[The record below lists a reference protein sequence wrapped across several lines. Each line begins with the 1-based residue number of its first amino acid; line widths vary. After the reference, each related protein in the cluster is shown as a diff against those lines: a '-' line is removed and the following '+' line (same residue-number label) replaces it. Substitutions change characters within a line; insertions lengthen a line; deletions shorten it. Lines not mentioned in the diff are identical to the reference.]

1 MSDANPLEPLD
12 LAIRGARIVD
22 GTGAESFVADVGVRG
37 DKIVCIGEVPA
48 DAQQEIDGTGLI
60 LCPGFVDPHTH
71 YDAQLFWDPLA
82 TPSSLHGVTTVIS
95 GNCGFT
101 LAPLAEGD
109 SEYTARMM
117 ANVEGMSLEALEKA
131 LPWDW
136 RGFGDYLDRL
146 DGKIAV
152 NAGFLVG
159 HCAIRRAVMGE
170 AATRSEASASEVE
183 AMTRMLRESLTAGG
197 LGFSTSRA
205 FTHSDGAGDPVAS
218 RWASEEE
225 VLALSREVADHEGTT
240 LEFIFDGCLNGFK
253 EEEIDLAARMSLA
266 ADRPANWNV
275 LTVSAADEQNVRAQ
289 VAACEAAARKGA
301 RIVALTMPVIVDL
314 CMSFKNHCALHKLP
328 GWSEILRGS
337 VEEQIERL
345 RDPATRERMKTA
357 ARSPEAGVLRG
368 VAHWGSYVIGDG
380 PNPELADLRERP
392 VAEIARERGQDEF
405 DTLVDIVVADE
416 LATILWPISRADDDA
431 SWALRREVWDSPFVM
446 LGGSD
451 AGAHL
456 DRMCG
461 APYPTMFLADVLRG
475 RGLVSLERAIAMMT
489 SEPADLFG
497 LKGRGRIET
506 GAQADL
512 VLFDP
517 ETVAATGARA
527 VNDLPDG
534 SLRLVSEP
542 FGIRKVIVNGRLTVD
557 DGKATGACAGTLLR
571 SGRDTAT
578 VRLSQAGAKDAPGTP
593 R

>member
-1 MSDANPLEPLD
+1 MSKTTQSPSFD
-12 LAIRGARIVD
+12 LVIRGAKIVD
-22 GTGAESFVADVGVRG
+22 GTGAPAFVGDVGVVG
-37 DKIVCIGEVPA
+37 DKIAKVGQISSEIG
-48 DAQQEIDGTGLI
+48 DAREIDGKALV

-101 LAPLAEGD
+101 LAPLAAGD

-117 ANVEGMSLEALEKA
+117 ATVEGMPLEALQQA

-136 RGFGDYLDRL
+136 QGFGDYLDRL

-159 HCAIRRAVMGE
+159 HCAIRRAVMGTD
-170 AATRSEASASEVE
+170 AVGSHASKSQID
-183 AMTRMLRESLTAGG
+183 AMIKLLRESLVAGG

-225 VLALSREVADHEGTT
+225 VLALSREVAAHEGTS

-253 EEEIDLAARMSLA
+253 EEEIELAAQMSLA

-275 LTVSAADEQNVRAQ
+275 LTITASDEKNVRSQ
-289 VAACEAAARKGA
+289 LAACEAAAAKGA

-328 GWSEILRGS
+328 GWSDILQGS
-337 VEEQIERL
+337 VEDQIERL
-345 RDPATRERMKTA
+345 RDPAIRARMKA
-357 ARSPEAGVLRG
+357 DAKSPEAGVLRG
-368 VAHWGSYVIGDG
+368 VAHWGSYKIGNG
-380 PNPELADLRERP
+380 PNPKLADLRERS
-392 VAEIARERGQDEF
+392 VREIAALRGQDEF
-405 DTLVDIVVADE
+405 DTLVEIVVADD

-431 SWALRREVWDSPFVM
+431 SWALRREVWDSPHVM

-461 APYPTMFLADVLRG
+461 APYPTLFLADVLRG
-475 RGLVSLERAIAMMT
+475 RKLVSLERAIAMMT

-497 LKGRGRIET
+497 LKGRGRIQE
-506 GAQADL
+506 GAQADV

-527 VNDLPDG
+527 AEDLPDG
-534 SLRLVSEP
+534 SLRLVSDP
-542 FGIRKVIVNGRLTVD
+542 YGIRKVIVNGQLILD
-557 DGKATGACAGTLLR
+557 EGKSTGACAGTLLR
-571 SGRDTAT
+571 SGRDTRT
-578 VRLSQAGAKDAPGTP
+578 VSLSS

>member
-1 MSDANPLEPLD
+1 MSDASPDQSLD

-22 GTGAESFVADVGVRG
+22 GSGARSFVGDVGVRG
-37 DKIVCIGEVPA
+37 DKIVSVGETA
-48 DAQQEIDGTGLI
+48 ANARQEIDGSGMV
-60 LCPGFVDPHTH
+60 LCPGFIDPHTH

-109 SEYTARMM
+109 AEYTARMM

-136 RGFGDYLDRL
+136 QGFGEYLDRL
-146 DGKIAV
+146 DGRIAV

-159 HCAIRRAVMGE
+159 HCAIRRAVMGPD
-170 AATRSEASASEVE
+170 ATRAEASASQIET
-183 AMTRMLRESLTAGG
+183 MTRMLRESLAAGG
-197 LGFSTSRA
+197 IGFSTSRA

-225 VLALSREVADHEGTT
+225 VLALAREVADHEGTT
-240 LEFIFDGCLNGFK
+240 LEFIFDGCLNGFT
-253 EEEIDLAARMSLA
+253 EHEVELAAAMSLA

-275 LTVSAADEQNVRAQ
+275 LTISSSDEQSVRAQ

-328 GWSEILRGS
+328 GWSEVLTGS
-337 VEEQIERL
+337 VEEQIRRL

-368 VAHWGSYVIGDG
+368 VAHWGSYKIGDG
-380 PNPELADLRERP
+380 PNPALADLRERSI
-392 VAEIARERGQDEF
+392 AEIARERGQDEF
-405 DTLVDIVVADE
+405 DTLVEIVARDE
-416 LATILWPISRADDDA
+416 LSTILWPISRADDDA
-431 SWALRREVWDSPFVM
+431 SWALRREVWENPNVM

-461 APYPTMFLADVLRG
+461 APYPTLFLADVLRG
-475 RGLVSLERAIAMMT
+475 RGLVSLEKAIAMMT

-497 LKGRGRIET
+497 LRGRGRIT
-506 GAQADL
+506 PGAQADL

-527 VNDLPDG
+527 VEDLPDG
-534 SLRLVSEP
+534 SLRLVSDP
-542 FGIRKVIVNGRLTVD
+542 FGIRKVIVNGQLTVD
-557 DGKATGACAGTLLR
+557 EGKATGACAGTLLR

-578 VRLSQAGAKDAPGTP
+578 VSLSGAASP
-593 R
+593 RS

>member
-1 MSDANPLEPLD
+1 MSKTTQSPSFD
-12 LAIRGARIVD
+12 LVIRGAKIVD
-22 GTGAESFVADVGVRG
+22 GTGAPAFVGDVGVVG
-37 DKIVCIGEVPA
+37 DKIAKVGQISSEIG
-48 DAQQEIDGTGLI
+48 DAREIDGKALV

-101 LAPLAEGD
+101 LAPLAAGD

-117 ANVEGMSLEALEKA
+117 ATVEGMPLEALQQA

-136 RGFGDYLDRL
+136 QGFGDYLDRL

-159 HCAIRRAVMGE
+159 HCAIRRAVMGTD
-170 AATRSEASASEVE
+170 AVGSHASKSQID
-183 AMTRMLRESLTAGG
+183 AMIKLLRESLVAGG

-225 VLALSREVADHEGTT
+225 VLALSREVAAHEGTS

-253 EEEIDLAARMSLA
+253 EEEIELAAQMSLA

-275 LTVSAADEQNVRAQ
+275 LTITASDEKNVRSQ
-289 VAACEAAARKGA
+289 LAACEAAAAKGA

-328 GWSEILRGS
+328 GWSDILQGS
-337 VEEQIERL
+337 VEDQIERL
-345 RDPATRERMKTA
+345 RDPAIRARMKA
-357 ARSPEAGVLRG
+357 DAKSPEAGVLRG
-368 VAHWGSYVIGDG
+368 VAHWGSYKIGNG
-380 PNPELADLRERP
+380 PNPKLADLRERS
-392 VAEIARERGQDEF
+392 VREIAALRGQDEF
-405 DTLVDIVVADE
+405 DTLVEIVVADD

-431 SWALRREVWDSPFVM
+431 SWALRREVWDSPHVM

-461 APYPTMFLADVLRG
+461 APYPTLFLADVLRG
-475 RGLVSLERAIAMMT
+475 RKLVSLERAIAMMT

-497 LKGRGRIET
+497 LKGRGRIQE

-527 VNDLPDG
+527 AEDLPDG
-534 SLRLVSEP
+534 SLRLVSDP
-542 FGIRKVIVNGRLTVD
+542 YGIRKVIVNGQLILD
-557 DGKATGACAGTLLR
+557 EGKSTGACAGTLLR
-571 SGRDTAT
+571 SGRDTRT
-578 VRLSQAGAKDAPGTP
+578 VSLSS

>member
-1 MSDANPLEPLD
+1 MTQSSDSTPFD
-12 LAIRGARIVD
+12 LVVRGATIVD
-22 GTGAESFVADVGVRG
+22 GSGAKPFIGDVGVRE
-37 DKIVCIGEVPA
+37 DKIAAIGVVA
-48 DAQQEIDGTGLI
+48 STGVQEIDGKGLV
-60 LCPGFVDPHTH
+60 LSPGFVDPHTH

-82 TPSSLHGVTTVIS
+82 TPSSLHGVTTVVS

-101 LAPLAEGD
+101 LAPLAAGD

-117 ANVEGMSLEALEKA
+117 ANVEGMPLEALQQA

-136 RGFGDYLDRL
+136 QGFGDYLDRL

-159 HCAIRRAVMGE
+159 HCAIRRAVMGSDAIGKE
-170 AATRSEASASEVE
+170 ATPSQIE
-183 AMTRMLRESLTAGG
+183 AMTLMLGESLASGG

-225 VLALSREVADHEGTT
+225 VLALSSEVAEHEGTT

-253 EEEIDLAARMSLA
+253 EAEIELAAAMSLA

-275 LTVSAADEQNVRAQ
+275 LTVSASDEKNVRAQ
-289 VAACEAAARKGA
+289 VAACEAAAAKGA
-301 RIVALTMPVIVDL
+301 KIVALTMPVIVDL

-328 GWSEILRGS
+328 RWSEVLTGS

-345 RDPATRERMKTA
+345 QDPAVREQMKSGA
-357 ARSPEAGVLRG
+357 KSPEAGVLRG
-368 VAHWGSYVIGDG
+368 VAQWGSYKIGNG
-380 PNPELADLRERP
+380 PNPDLADLRDRSIADIAAERD
-392 VAEIARERGQDEF
+392 QDEF
-405 DTLVDIVVADE
+405 DTLVEIVIADS

-431 SWALRREVWDSPFVM
+431 SWDLRLEVWDSPHVM

-461 APYPTMFLADVLRG
+461 APYPTLFLADVLRG
-475 RGLVSLERAIAMMT
+475 RKLVSLERAIAMMT

-497 LKGRGRIET
+497 LKGRGRIRE

-517 ETVAATGARA
+517 ETIGATGARA
-527 VNDLPDG
+527 VEDLPDG
-534 SLRLVSEP
+534 SLRLVSDP
-542 FGIRKVIVNGRLTVD
+542 FGIRKVIVNGQVTVD
-557 DGKATGACAGTLLR
+557 EGKGTGACAGTLLR
-571 SGRDTAT
+571 SGRDTDT
-578 VRLSQAGAKDAPGTP
+578 VRLSI